1 MRRIIFILSFFICSN
16 SYAQDPFFSQID
28 LNMMYMNP
36 AFAGFDNN
44 NRVLILRRSQWNGI
58 NEYFNSNIIEF
69 NASKTI
75 RKRRI
80 SGGEIVWSGGFYLI
94 DQKHIS
100 IFW

>member
-1 MRRIIFILSFFICSN
+1 MRRIIFILSFFLFIVIHMRRIHS
-16 SYAQDPFFSQID
+16 FSQID

-44 NRVLILRRSQWNGI
+44 NRVLILRRSQWSGI
-58 NEYFNSNIIEF
+58 NEYFNSNIIEL

-80 SGGEIVWSGGFYLI
+80 SGGEIVWSGGFL
-94 DQKHIS
+94 
-100 IFW
+100 FN